1 MWEWLKKL
9 FGCGAKEEEVT
20 PSEMPEQASE
30 PQAEEETDEDQQSTQ

>member
-20 PSEMPEQASE
+20 PSETPEQASE
-30 PQAEEETDEDQQSTQ
+30 PQAEEETEKE